1 LLSALKADNKR
12 TSSGQQADN
21 NRRWYAFFTAEKQSL
36 SIYNILQ
43 RTTLSVE
50 KAFINMITI
59 GITGTLGAGK
69 GTIVDYLVKQRGFV
83 HYSVRAFITEEI
95 KSRGLD
101 INRDTMTLVGNDL
114 RAKHS
119 PSWIV
124 EQLYEQAQASGC
136 NCIIESVRTPGEVS
150 ALRGKPNFYLFAVDA
165 DPKVRYERAVLRG
178 SETDHIDY
186 DTFIANEQREM
197 TSDDPNK
204 QNLSVCISQ
213 ADFRFENGGTIEQL
227 NKQVEDVLSKILYH
241 RPSWDEYFM
250 ELADTAAKRATCD
263 RGRSG
268 CVIVKDRQ
276 LLVTGYVGSPA
287 GLPHCDEVG
296 HLFHKTINPD
306 GTISNHCVRTV
317 HAEQNAIC
325 QAARRG
331 IALDGATLYC
341 RMTPC
346 RTCAMLIINCG
357 IKRVVC
363 EYKYHCGQESEELFR
378 QAGIQLDFF
387 HDEVVKYA
395 NQ

>member
-1 LLSALKADNKR
+1 
-12 TSSGQQADN
+12 
-21 NRRWYAFFTAEKQSL
+21 
-36 SIYNILQ
+36 
-43 RTTLSVE
+43 
-50 KAFINMITI
+50 MITI

-69 GTIVDYLVKQRGFV
+69 GTIVEYLQKEKGFS
-83 HYSVRAFITEEI
+83 HYSVRAFLTDEI
-95 KSRGLD
+95 KRRGLEV
-101 INRDTMTLVGNDL
+101 NRDTMTLVGNDL
-114 RAKHS
+114 RAQHS
-119 PSWIV
+119 PSWII
-124 EQLYEQAQASGC
+124 EQLYQQAQSSGK
-136 NCIIESVRTPGEVS
+136 NCIIESIRTPGEVD
-150 ALRGKPNFYLFAVDA
+150 ALRSKPNFYLFAVDA
-165 DPKVRYERAVLRG
+165 DPRVRYDRAVLRG

-186 DTFIANEQREM
+186 DTFLANEQREM
-197 TSDDPNK
+197 DNDDPNK
-204 QNLSVCISQ
+204 QNLKFCIDN
-213 ADFRFENGGTIEQL
+213 ADYRFDNGGTIEQL
-227 NKQVEDVLSKILYH
+227 NEQVEQVLAKILYR

-250 ELADTAAKRATCD
+250 ELARTAAQRATCD

-296 HLFHKTINPD
+296 HLFRKSIDAD
-306 GTISNHCVRTV
+306 GNVSTHCVRTV

-363 EYKYHCGQESEELFR
+363 EFKYHSGQESEDLFR
-378 QAGIQLDFF
+378 QAGIQLEFF
-387 HDEVVKYA
+387 HDEVVQYS